1 MDPALDAIR
10 LDFEPASLLA
20 LNIILALL
28 MFGVALDLRLS
39 DFRAVARMP
48 RGPLVG
54 IATQLLLLPP
64 ATFLLVQLI
73 DPIPSVA
80 LGMMLIAACPGGN
93 VSNFLVWLAKGNAAL
108 SVSMTAVTS
117 TAAMFMTP
125 FNLTFWAALDPDTRR
140 LLADI
145 AVDPVIMV
153 ITILLILALPLLA
166 GMWTGSRYPEF
177 AARMRRPLRVA
188 GGLFFLSFIVLAFWR
203 DREYLTLAILPVL
216 GIVAAHNA
224 LALTLGYT
232 AARLT
237 GLSAR
242 DRRAVTIEV
251 GIQNSGLG
259 LALIFTFFAGLG
271 GMAIV
276 AAWWGSWH
284 IVGGLT
290 LAALWSR
297 REPGDHSGDNSGD
310 GPGRALPD

>member
-10 LDFEPASLLA
+10 LDFDPASLLA
-20 LNIILALL
+20 LNVILALL
-28 MFGVALDLRLS
+28 MFGIALDLRWA
-39 DFRAVARMP
+39 DFRAVARAP

-64 ATFLLVQLI
+64 ATFLLVQVI

-93 VSNFLVWLAKGNAAL
+93 VSNFLVWLAGGNAAL

-117 TAAMFMTP
+117 VAAMVMTP
-125 FNLTFWAALDPDTRR
+125 FNLTFWASRDPHTTR

-145 AVDPVIMV
+145 AVDPVLMA

-166 GMWTGSRYPEF
+166 GMWTGARFPRF
-177 AARMRRPLRVA
+177 AAGMRRPLRLV

-203 DREYLTLAILPVL
+203 DREYLTLAVLPVL
-216 GIVAAHNA
+216 GIVAVHNA
-224 LALTLGYT
+224 LALSLGYT
-232 AARLT
+232 AGRLT
-237 GLSAR
+237 GLTER

-276 AAWWGSWH
+276 AAWWGTWH
-284 IVGGLT
+284 IIGGLT
-290 LAALWSR
+290 LASIWSR
-297 REPGDHSGDNSGD
+297 RAPADECAAGTSG
-310 GPGRALPD
+310 

>member
-10 LDFEPASLLA
+10 LDFDPASLFA
-20 LNIILALL
+20 LNLILAVL
-28 MFGVALDLRLS
+28 MFGVALDLRAS
-39 DFRAVARMP
+39 DFRAVARSP
-48 RGPLVG
+48 KGPLVG
-54 IATQLLLLPP
+54 IATQLLVLPP

-93 VSNFLVWLAKGNAAL
+93 VSNFLVWLARGNAAL

-117 TAAMFMTP
+117 TAAMLMTP
-125 FNLTFWAALDPDTRR
+125 LNLTFWAALDPATRQ
-140 LLADI
+140 LLSDI
-145 AVDPVIMV
+145 AVDPVLMV
-153 ITILLILALPLLA
+153 VTILLILALPLFA
-166 GMWTGSRYPEF
+166 GMWTGSRYPRF
-177 AARMRRPLRVA
+177 AARMRRPMRLV
-188 GGLFFLSFIVLAFWR
+188 GGVFFLGFIVLAFWR

-216 GIVAAHNA
+216 GIVAVHNA
-224 LALTLGYT
+224 LALALGYGAGR
-232 AARLT
+232 AA
-237 GLSAR
+237 GLGER

-276 AAWWGSWH
+276 AAWWGTWH

-297 REPGDHSGDNSGD
+297 RVPAGT
-310 GPGRALPD
+310 PALAD